1 MAYFTDNFPVS
12 DDCAD
17 LVLTEEQE
25 KYCRVVYKLDDEGGA
40 CFDALWDPEAKYSDE
55 YVIVP
60 LRSTDCTV
68 TTLDPSNYF
77 VPVKS
82 FANVIGSG
90 DDPLIDGKWWI
101 DLWSEKCNG
110 RVRPNACSS
119 DGAFYI
125 WDGRSENRLKSV
137 IFPEYTGSGWIYNDS
152 PACCSNLFVGGHI
165 IVNAKAAA
173 VVLKG
178 QGPVYIIPIC
188 NKHNIAITAQGL
200 SFGTGY
206 YMKLRGKTSALKL
219 KGYLKG
225 VSEYLERF
233 KDEIRHE

>member
-1 MAYFTDNFPVS
+1 MAYFLDNFPVS
-12 DDCAD
+12 DNCAD

-40 CFDALWDPEAKYSDE
+40 CFDALWNPEAKYSDE

-60 LRSTDCTV
+60 LRSTGYTAEELAPRG
-68 TTLDPSNYF
+68 TLAD
-77 VPVKS
+77 VKS

-90 DDPLIDGKWWI
+90 ADPLIGGKWWI
-101 DLWSEKCNG
+101 DLWSKEFNRG
-110 RVRPNACSS
+110 VRPNACST

-125 WDGRSENRLKSV
+125 WDGKSENRLKSV
-137 IFPEYTGSGWIYNDS
+137 IFPEYTGSGWIYTDS
-152 PACCSNLFVGGHI
+152 PACCSNSFVGGHI
-165 IVNAKAAA
+165 IVNAKAADE
-173 VVLKG
+173 VHEGGL
-178 QGPVYIIPIC
+178 VYIIPIC